1 MNFRQLKNQLKNKL
15 FLTLKKNIMNIQAEK
30 IEIMKM
36 ILETNNPSIL
46 KSVKNIFR
54 ESTKTDF
61 WETISQE
68 QKDDILQGIEDIEN
82 GEVVDYKDFMKKH
95 R

>member
-1 MNFRQLKNQLKNKL
+1 MD
-15 FLTLKKNIMNIQAEK
+15 IQAEK
-30 IEIMKM
+30 IELMKM
-36 ILETNNPSIL
+36 ILDTNNPGIL

-61 WETISQE
+61 WETITQE

-82 GEVVDYKDFMKKH
+82 GEVVDYKDFMKRH

>member
-1 MNFRQLKNQLKNKL
+1 
-15 FLTLKKNIMNIQAEK
+15 MNIQAEK

-46 KSVKNIFR
+46 QSVKNVFR

-68 QKDDILQGIEDIEN
+68 QKDDILQGVEEIEN
-82 GEVVDYKDFMKKH
+82 GEVVDYEDFMKKH

>member
-1 MNFRQLKNQLKNKL
+1 
-15 FLTLKKNIMNIQAEK
+15 MNIQAEK

-36 ILETNNPSIL
+36 ILETNNPKII

-54 ESTKTDF
+54 KSKETDF
-61 WETISQE
+61 WEIISQE
-68 QKDDILQGIEDIEN
+68 QKDDILHGIEEIEN
-82 GEVVDYKDFMKKH
+82 GEVVDYEDFMKNH

>member
-1 MNFRQLKNQLKNKL
+1 
-15 FLTLKKNIMNIQAEK
+15 MNIQAEK

-36 ILETNNPSIL
+36 ILETNNPKII

-54 ESTKTDF
+54 KSKETDF

-68 QKDDILQGIEDIEN
+68 QKDDILQGIEEIEN
-82 GEVVDYKDFMKKH
+82 GEVVDYEVFMKKH